1 MSLPILIT
9 LGVCVMSNAG
19 PGRAGGPM
27 SLPKPPTQRLAT
39 LGDYFFHLLVGSV
52 PDGSRIQL
60 LPTAHYPLFL
70 WGSSRK
76 VLAHRNRFPAR
87 NIIPLNSPL

>member
-9 LGVCVMSNAG
+9 LGVCVWSNAG

-52 PDGSRIQL
+52 PDAVSQLNPVRIQL

-76 VLAHRNRFPAR
+76 VLPVHSS
-87 NIIPLNSPL
+87 L